1 MDYKNCETKLE
12 GQNEQS
18 QTSSSKRKNK
28 KSLLIIL
35 IIFILAIFICVGVLV
50 VNFIKKTFSR
60 YNGELHKYEEFID
73 YVDNLEYDFNGKE
86 YSCNLKNKYEKVS
99 EKIDFDKENKKIKTI
114 TFRIK
119 GTDLTFSV
127 KSFLECTS
135 GIDDSCFKYTYKL
148 SDDFTYRAFDYYI
161 SEYNKMIGYNDK
173 YCHSVE
179 NSCMSG
185 AFNIKSYD
193 DLEYVINYM
202 NGFLNYANTIDFK
215 FMDRFSDFNIN
226 FEEISKSGSYHSF
239 YIKFDIVDN
248 KYTYKFEDK
257 YMPADGKIETYIK
270 NYMDANKIILK

>member
-1 MDYKNCETKLE
+1 M
-12 GQNEQS
+12 
-18 QTSSSKRKNK
+18 
-28 KSLLIIL
+28 
-35 IIFILAIFICVGVLV
+35 
-50 VNFIKKTFSR
+50 
-60 YNGELHKYEEFID
+60 
-73 YVDNLEYDFNGKE
+73 
-86 YSCNLKNKYEKVS
+86 
-99 EKIDFDKENKKIKTI
+99 
-114 TFRIK
+114 
-119 GTDLTFSV
+119 TFSV
-127 KSFLECTS
+127 KSLLECTS